1 MRPPETSALN
11 ETRHGAPSGDV
22 VIVTGAS
29 RGLGAAAAVKVAAS
43 GLAVVVK
50 YLSRGA
56 EAEAVAASIRSQ
68 GGVALAVQAD
78 TSREDE
84 VARMFDEADE
94 LGRLKGLVNNAG
106 TNGGTTS
113 FVDLESHVLRRTLE
127 INIVGYFLC
136 AREAVRRM
144 STARG
149 GSGGAIVN
157 LSSVAATNGSSGE
170 RVHYAASK
178 GAVNSFTIGLA
189 KEVIGVGVRVNAVSP
204 GLTATEMNSPGR
216 LKRLVP
222 GVPIG
227 RSADPREIA
236 EVIAFLVSDAASYVV
251 GANLVVS
258 GGR

>member
-1 MRPPETSALN
+1 
-11 ETRHGAPSGDV
+11 
-22 VIVTGAS
+22 
-29 RGLGAAAAVKVAAS
+29 
-43 GLAVVVK
+43 
-50 YLSRGA
+50 
-56 EAEAVAASIRSQ
+56 
-68 GGVALAVQAD
+68 
-78 TSREDE
+78 
-84 VARMFDEADE
+84 
-94 LGRLKGLVNNAG
+94 
-106 TNGGTTS
+106 
-113 FVDLESHVLRRTLE
+113 
-127 INIVGYFLC
+127 
-136 AREAVRRM
+136 M